1 MKEVKA
7 LPEIM
12 PGDHKALV
20 SYKTCIVNN
29 HTRLSTVGLEH
40 EVSNVDTIQQLVSKL
55 PWAQVEKG
63 SQFLE
68 EQEEEAKIRPFK
80 VFLKWLKKAGGLWEV
95 IVASDVSRKG
105 RSKSEHRSFHIEVG
119 DS

>member
-20 SYKTCIVNN
+20 SYKMCIVNN
-29 HTRLSTVGLEH
+29 HTRLSAVGLEH

-80 VFLKWLKKAGGLWEV
+80 VFLKWLKKLVDCG
-95 IVASDVSRKG
+95 K
-105 RSKSEHRSFHIEVG
+105 
-119 DS
+119 

>member
-12 PGDHKALV
+12 PRNYEVFG
-20 SYKTCIVNN
+20 SYKMCIVNN
-29 HTRLSTVGLEH
+29 HTRLSAVGLEH

-68 EQEEEAKIRPFK
+68 EQEEEAKIRPLK
-80 VFLKWLKKAGGLWEV
+80 VFLKWL
-95 IVASDVSRKG
+95 
-105 RSKSEHRSFHIEVG
+105 
-119 DS
+119 